1 MKEFDESKKTLCSLK
16 PGEASFHHGWTIHS
30 SMPNNSNDR
39 RIGFN
44 IQYIATHV
52 KQMKNNT
59 DTAICVRG
67 IDKYNNFG
75 IDIPAVSDELNTTTT
90 ANQKELQEKYKSIAS
105 SRN

>member
-1 MKEFDESKKTLCSLK
+1 MKVKKPYVLLK
-16 PGEASFHHGWTIHS
+16 QEKHHFIMDGQSS
-30 SMPNNSNDR
+30 SMPNKSYDR

-44 IQYIATHV
+44 IQYVATHV
-52 KQMKNNT
+52 KQMKNDT

-75 IDIPAVSDELNTTTT
+75 IDIPAVSDELTPTTV
-90 ANQKELQEKYKSIAS
+90 AKQKELQEKYKSIAS

>member
-1 MKEFDESKKTLCSLK
+1 
-16 PGEASFHHGWTIHS
+16 
-30 SMPNNSNDR
+30 MPNKSNDR

-52 KQMKNNT
+52 KQIKNDT

-67 IDKYNNFG
+67 VDNYNNFG
-75 IDIPAVSDELNTTTT
+75 VDIPAISDELNPATVSK
-90 ANQKELQEKYKSIAS
+90 QKELSKKYKSIVS